1 MQPRGRQSSASIVA
15 IHAPTPAS
23 RLSPPD
29 YLSKAEAQIFRDI
42 VANAP
47 AKHFTRNDEL
57 LLATFAKVTHQ
68 IRQTTDPGELLR
80 AARTQTL
87 LATKLRLTPSSR
99 LDAKT
104 NARATANARGPSVYD
119 LMRADDA

>member
-1 MQPRGRQSSASIVA
+1 MQPGRKSTASIVA
-15 IHAPTPAS
+15 VRAISPAQRLAPPA
-23 RLSPPD
+23 
-29 YLSKAEAQIFRDI
+29 YLSKAEQQIFRDI

-68 IRQTTDPGELLR
+68 IRQTDDPGELLR
-80 AARTQTL
+80 AAKTQVI

-99 LDAKT
+99 LDPKT
-104 NARATANARGPSVYD
+104 TARAAANSRPSSVYD
-119 LMRADDA
+119 LMREVGDV